1 MSLDVAIK
9 NGTLATADATF
20 KSNIGIAD
28 GKIVMIADDLPE
40 AKQEIDATDRIVAPG
55 GVDVHTHFD
64 RFHSWIQMKNADDYE
79 TGTRASAIG
88 GITTVVNFAYQ
99 EPGEHPKVAIDREL
113 ELAQGNAHIDYGLH
127 IVIADL
133 SVDGTLSAIGPIADE
148 GHASVKIFTT
158 VPKVGLKDDE
168 IIKVLEVTR
177 DEGVMVNV
185 HAEDDPLC
193 THLVDHYLSAGKTD
207 VKYFP
212 KAHPPVAE
220 GLATGKVATYANFL
234 GAPVYFVHLSSHSAL
249 TAVRRAREDGAV
261 VYVETRPVYL
271 YLDDSKYELPDKQGN
286 LYVCLP
292 PLRSK
297 MDQDTLWEGL
307 RNGEIHTY
315 ATDHA
320 PWKSVQKLGGKD
332 FAHIPAGVANVQ
344 TSIGMLF
351 SDGVT
356 KGKISL
362 QQFVAVTSTNP
373 AKLFGM
379 WPQKGTLTPGAD
391 ADIVIIDPKREI
403 ELRSEDLV
411 SNVDYDPYAGYKG
424 VGWPVMTLS
433 RGEVVAEEG
442 KIVSKPGRGRA
453 LKRSRFQ
460 PL

>member
-1 MSLDVAIK
+1 MSLDCAIR
-9 NGTLATADATF
+9 NGTIATTDATF
-20 KSNIGIAD
+20 KSDIGISD
-28 GKIVMIADDLPE
+28 GKIVLISDDVPE
-40 AKQEIDATDRIVAPG
+40 AKREIDATDQIVAPG
-55 GVDVHTHFD
+55 AIDVHTHFD
-64 RFHSWIQMKNADDYE
+64 RLHSWIGMKNADDYE

-99 EPGEHPKVAIDREL
+99 EPGESLKATIDREL

-127 IVIADL
+127 IVVADL
-133 SVDGTLSAIGPIADE
+133 SVKGTLSAIAPVADE
-148 GHASVKIFTT
+148 GYASVKIFTT
-158 VPKVGLKDDE
+158 VPKVGLKDEE
-168 IIKVLEVTR
+168 ILKVLEVTR
-177 DEGVMVNV
+177 DEGIMVSV

-193 THLVDHYLSAGKTD
+193 THLTNHYLDAGKTE

-212 KAHPPVAE
+212 KARPATAE
-220 GLATGKVATYANFL
+220 ALATGKVATYARLL
-234 GAPVYFVHLSSHSAL
+234 GAPVYFVHLSSHAAL
-249 TAVRRAREDGAV
+249 QEVRRARDEGGQ

-271 YLDDSKYELPDKQGN
+271 YLDDSKYELPGKEGN

-297 MDQDTLWEGL
+297 MDQDTLWQGL
-307 RNGEIHTY
+307 RNGEIQTY

-320 PWKSVQKLGGKD
+320 PWRSVQKMEAKD

-344 TSIGMLF
+344 TSIGMLY

-356 KGKISL
+356 KGKISVN
-362 QQFVAVTSTNP
+362 QFVAVTSTNP

-379 WPQKGTLTPGAD
+379 WPNKGTLSIGAD
-391 ADIVIIDPKREI
+391 ADIVIIDPKRAV

-442 KIVSKPGRGRA
+442 RIVSKPGHGRA